1 MADPVTS
8 ALTGASPECELAVEL
23 TDQRSSMFFFFFYVI
38 FSIMCSCSSE
48 DVSDNA
54 VPAEPEHGRAP
65 PCAMA
70 APVTSRGR
78 TPPLH
83 HIH

>member
-1 MADPVTS
+1 MANPVTI
-8 ALTGASPECELAVEL
+8 AMTGASPECELAVEL
-23 TDQRSSMFFFFFYVI
+23 ADQRSSVFLFFYII
-38 FSIMCSCSSE
+38 FSITCSCSSE

-54 VPAEPEHGRAP
+54 GPAKPKHGHAP

-70 APVTSRGR
+70 TPVTSRGR

-83 HIH
+83 RIQ

>member
-8 ALTGASPECELAVEL
+8 ALTGASPECELAVEFA
-23 TDQRSSMFFFFFYVI
+23 DQRSSMFLFFYII
-38 FSIMCSCSSE
+38 FSIMCSFSSE

-54 VPAEPEHGRAP
+54 GLAELEHGRAP

-78 TPPLH
+78 SPP
-83 HIH
+83 IHRIQ